1 MYYLL
6 NPMKHDIFLRNMS
19 QVYLY
24 LTGRILHQY
33 YVYRLD
39 NVV

>member
-1 MYYLL
+1 MCYLRY
-6 NPMKHDIFLRNMS
+6 PMKHEFFLYNMS

-33 YVYRLD
+33 YEHR
-39 NVV
+39 